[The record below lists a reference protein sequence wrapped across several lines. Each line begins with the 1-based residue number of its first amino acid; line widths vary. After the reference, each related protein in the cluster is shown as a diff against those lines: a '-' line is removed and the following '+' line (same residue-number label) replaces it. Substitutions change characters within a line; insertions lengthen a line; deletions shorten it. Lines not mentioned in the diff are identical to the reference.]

1 MKNLIRFAFLPAI
14 ILLTTLGAFGQSNT
28 GSITGVV
35 TDQNGAV
42 VPNATVNITNQ
53 GTNEKRT
60 VQADAE
66 GRYEVPSLPTGVY
79 SVESTASGF
88 KTSTVKDVR
97 LAVGEKARIDVPMS
111 ISGVDAVVTVSDQT
125 RTDTEGSTIGDTVG
139 A

>member
-1 MKNLIRFAFLPAI
+1 MISKPMKNLMRIAFLPAI
-14 ILLTTLGAFGQSNT
+14 ILLITLGAFGQANT

-35 TDQNGAV
+35 ADQNGAV
-42 VPNATVNITNQ
+42 VPNATVNVTNQ

-88 KTSTVKDVR
+88 KN
-97 LAVGEKARIDVPMS
+97 
-111 ISGVDAVVTVSDQT
+111 
-125 RTDTEGSTIGDTVG
+125 
-139 A
+139 